1 MGIFVIRGYHPAKT
15 STTRTCPAGSF
26 HYVLRHCWATWL
38 GSVGARS
45 SGRYLQESSLTRLG
59 DEAPTRDWQDNEIT
73 LGLGQGHFI
82 LKESHCLVG
91 AQPAGPTS
99 RKARPLS
106 GRGRLRP

>member
-15 STTRTCPAGSF
+15 STTRTCPAGSL

-45 SGRYLQESSLTRLG
+45 SGRYLQESSLNHLG

-73 LGLGQGHFI
+73 L
-82 LKESHCLVG
+82 
-91 AQPAGPTS
+91 AQADTPQSNLRTWERGTRRRLAQ
-99 RKARPLS
+99 S
-106 GRGRLRP
+106 GGFLRRWAVP